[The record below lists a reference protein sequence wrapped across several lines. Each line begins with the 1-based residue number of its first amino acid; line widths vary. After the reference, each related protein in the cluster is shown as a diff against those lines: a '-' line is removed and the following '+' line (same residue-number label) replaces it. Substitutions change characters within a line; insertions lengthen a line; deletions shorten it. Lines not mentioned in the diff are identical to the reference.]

1 MTHVNLGL
9 EVVQDRFPLQF
20 LRRGE
25 EPVLRSPLDVGQDN
39 RLEGLHTSPSRMG
52 TGGRR
57 RNPQS
62 AQQAQRKK
70 TTKAHHDKRKT
81 HLEPFQFGL
90 LAGRVQFGEDP
101 FPDLVVLAHFGR
113 PVEVVDVLVAWAE
126 QLWLGCEE
134 LTQVVLVRDNDL
146 SQMCASGSCSNMQS
160 KCQLR
165 VGELRGQAAPD
176 SPPSVWT
183 RSSRRERQCSAR
195 GCRTC
200 RWTCTCN
207 SRKRAC

>member
-81 HLEPFQFGL
+81 HLERFQFGL
-90 LAGRVQFGEDP
+90 LAGRVQLGEDP

-146 SQMCASGSCSNMQS
+146 SQMCASGSCPIYHRAPNAGGWVNCEDRRHPTHRHRSGRV
-160 KCQLR
+160 R
-165 VGELRGQAAPD
+165 VGVNGNVQHET
-176 SPPSVWT
+176 T
-183 RSSRRERQCSAR
+183 RLVNGPAHKE
-195 GCRTC
+195 
-200 RWTCTCN
+200 
-207 SRKRAC
+207 